1 MEALAILVGE
11 VFNHKDTYRE
21 GDYLVI
27 MNILKEAYHV
37 LKKDD
42 RMKKK
47 EEKEVDSEGSD
58 SDDDEDDHYNE
69 DEDNPTYTGTYIQS
83 Y

>member
-1 MEALAILVGE
+1 MEALEILVGE

-21 GDYLVI
+21 GDYIVI
-27 MNILKEAYHV
+27 MNILKEAYHI
-37 LKKDD
+37 LKGDFDD
-42 RMKKK
+42 LK
-47 EEKEVDSEGSD
+47 EDKEVEEDIDS
-58 SDDDEDDHYNE
+58 DDEDDHYNE